1 MEKKNDSK
9 KRHPFLELGM
19 IILLMITLSFLLSNQ
34 FYTLL
39 SMFIIV
45 ISFLLVMG
53 NRKNVSENIGVFLME
68 WKKLKKL
75 EYYRI
80 TDDNKNIDLAIRLK
94 ISSLFRDTTINTV
107 TILIINFIAI
117 FNLIQHF
124 IGKSTFLPLLTI
136 MILSLIIF
144 IGYGGIVISIVYSF
158 TTATYVTIPII
169 SAIIYFSI
177 QSFNHILIFHNLD
190 FIF

>member
-124 IGKSTFLPLLTI
+124 IGKST
-136 MILSLIIF
+136 
-144 IGYGGIVISIVYSF
+144 
-158 TTATYVTIPII
+158 
-169 SAIIYFSI
+169 
-177 QSFNHILIFHNLD
+177 
-190 FIF
+190 